1 MNIENKKHSI
11 FLNNFYCQA
20 IYFVG
25 PHSNID
31 FIFQP
36 KFICSLIM
44 RFSLYNE
51 KKETIKKTLHN
62 NVKSSSIFHVYDSY
76 KNCYNFSIAFIS
88 FFNLYRTVEIGSKMW
103 KLCSTKKNMKNW
115 PQPSFVRKIQFT
127 FYSKCVYSI
136 FKEEKKCV
144 ASQG

>member
-1 MNIENKKHSI
+1 MPSNLFCGASFKHRFHLLTKI
-11 FLNNFYCQA
+11 HLFM
-20 IYFVG
+20 
-25 PHSNID
+25 
-31 FIFQP
+31 
-36 KFICSLIM
+36 IM